1 MDAAYEKL
9 LGLILKEIRPFE
21 AEAKEPL
28 FYLRTLLKKGYT
40 EDELNELIPRL
51 KKDKVILKDEVVGD
65 HEFDRVVEIDPLAIV
80 KLAKKD
86 I

>member
-1 MDAAYEKL
+1 MDTAYEKL

-28 FYLRTLLKKGYT
+28 IYLRNLLKKGYS
-40 EDELNELIPRL
+40 EDELNGLILRL
-51 KKDKVILKDEVVGD
+51 KKDKIILKDEVVGD

-86 I
+86 S